1 MTFHVKRS
9 SIISLMTSFIL
20 LGGVLLFPAPQAN
33 AAVEEFSTYWD
44 QDEFADE
51 YQSEVDL
58 IDDAEEPEAVDEFI
72 QEKAELKKYLD
83 QIFAIEPYESR
94 ALDSLSSV
102 GNTVSSAN
110 RKSMFLKLTNTVI
123 PNYTKFVSKAKLIQ
137 SNNPEIKKIHTSFIK
152 GTYMQLEG
160 YILYKQAVSKNK
172 VNYTIL
178 QQGNAKV
185 QAADVILDQVTDSL
199 LAYADKIGYE

>member
-1 MTFHVKRS
+1 MKRS
-9 SIISLMTSFIL
+9 SIISLMASFIL

-33 AAVEEFSTYWD
+33 AATGEFSTYWD

-51 YQSEVDL
+51 YQFEEDL
-58 IDDAEEPEAVDEFI
+58 IDDTEEPEAEDEFI
-72 QEKAELKKYLD
+72 QEKAELKQYLD
-83 QIFAIEPYESR
+83 QIFAIESYESK
-94 ALDSLSSV
+94 AIDSLSSV

-185 QAADVILDQVTDSL
+185 KAADVILDQVTDSL

>member
-1 MTFHVKRS
+1 MKRS

-33 AAVEEFSTYWD
+33 AAKEELSTYWD

-51 YQSEVDL
+51 NQSEGDL
-58 IDDAEEPEAVDEFI
+58 IDDTEEPEAEDEFI
-72 QEKAELKKYLD
+72 QEKAELKQYLD
-83 QIFAIEPYESR
+83 QIFAIGPYESK
-94 ALDSLSSV
+94 AIDSLSSV
-102 GNTVSSAN
+102 GGTVSSAN

-160 YILYKQAVSKNK
+160 YMLYKQAVSKNK

-185 QAADVILDQVTDSL
+185 KAADVILDQVTESL

>member
-1 MTFHVKRS
+1 MNKLR
-9 SIISLMTSFIL
+9 IISLMTSFVL
-20 LGGVLLFPAPQAN
+20 LGGVLLFPASHAN
-33 AAVEEFSTYWD
+33 AAKEEFYTYWD
-44 QDEFADE
+44 QDEFAE
-51 YQSEVDL
+51 ENQSEGDL
-58 IDDAEEPEAVDEFI
+58 IDDTEEPETVDEFI

-83 QIFAIEPYESR
+83 QIFAIESYESK
-94 ALDSLSSV
+94 AIDSLSSV
-102 GNTVSSAN
+102 GKTVTSAN
-110 RKSMFLKLTNTVI
+110 RKSMYLKLTNTVI

-160 YILYKQAVSKNK
+160 YMLYKQAVSKNK

-185 QAADVILDQVTDSL
+185 KAADVLLDQVTESL
-199 LAYADKIGYE
+199 LTYADKIAYR

>member
-1 MTFHVKRS
+1 MKKS

-33 AAVEEFSTYWD
+33 AAKEEFSTYWD

-51 YQSEVDL
+51 NQSEGDL
-58 IDDAEEPEAVDEFI
+58 IDDTEEPEAVDEFI
-72 QEKAELKKYLD
+72 QEKAELKQYLD
-83 QIFAIEPYESR
+83 QIFAIEPYESK
-94 ALDSLSSV
+94 AFDSLNSM
-102 GNTVSSAN
+102 GPKATSAN
-110 RKSMFLKLTNTVI
+110 RKSLFLKFTNTVI

-160 YILYKQAVSKNK
+160 YLLYKQAVSKNK

-185 QAADVILDQVTDSL
+185 EAADVILDQVTESL

>member
-1 MTFHVKRS
+1 MKRS

-20 LGGVLLFPAPQAN
+20 LGGVLLFPAPQAK
-33 AAVEEFSTYWD
+33 AAKGEFSTYWD
-44 QDEFADE
+44 QDEFAEE
-51 YQSEVDL
+51 YQSEEDL
-58 IDDAEEPEAVDEFI
+58 IDDTEEPEAEDEFI
-72 QEKAELKKYLD
+72 QEKAELKQYLD
-83 QIFAIEPYESR
+83 QIFAIEPYESK
-94 ALDSLSSV
+94 AIDSLSSV
-102 GNTVSSAN
+102 GGTVSSAN

-160 YILYKQAVSKNK
+160 YMLYKQAVSKNK

-185 QAADVILDQVTDSL
+185 KAADVILDQVTDSL
-199 LAYADKIGYE
+199 LAYADKIGYK

>member
-1 MTFHVKRS
+1 MKRS

-33 AAVEEFSTYWD
+33 AAVEEFSTYWV

-160 YILYKQAVSKNK
+160 YILYKQAVSKNN

-185 QAADVILDQVTDSL
+185 QAADAILDQVTDSL

>member
-1 MTFHVKRS
+1 MKRS

-33 AAVEEFSTYWD
+33 AAKEELSTYWD

-51 YQSEVDL
+51 YQSEGDL
-58 IDDAEEPEAVDEFI
+58 IDDTEEPEAEDEFI
-72 QEKAELKKYLD
+72 QEKAELKQYLD
-83 QIFAIEPYESR
+83 QIFAIEPYESK
-94 ALDSLSSV
+94 AIDSLSSV
-102 GNTVSSAN
+102 GGTVSSAN

-160 YILYKQAVSKNK
+160 YMLYKQAVSKNK

-185 QAADVILDQVTDSL
+185 KAADVILDQVTESL

>member
-1 MTFHVKRS
+1 MKKS

-33 AAVEEFSTYWD
+33 AAKGEFSTYWE
-44 QDEFADE
+44 QDEFDDE
-51 YQSEVDL
+51 YQSEGDL
-58 IDDAEEPEAVDEFI
+58 IDDTEEPEAEDEFI
-72 QEKAELKKYLD
+72 QEKAELKQYLD
-83 QIFAIEPYESR
+83 QIFAIASYESK
-94 ALDSLSSV
+94 AIDSLSSV
-102 GNTVSSAN
+102 GGTVSSAN

-160 YILYKQAVSKNK
+160 YMLYKQAVSKNK

-178 QQGNAKV
+178 QQGNANVK
-185 QAADVILDQVTDSL
+185 AADVILDQVTDSL